1 MNAVD
6 TLTNRHQASAAH
18 AFDPT
23 LSIMPSLRAM
33 IIGCVDPRVDPVFV
47 LGLKPGEAAV
57 IRNVGG
63 RITPGA
69 LREMAML
76 QEVARA
82 HGARPG
88 GRFDLI
94 VMHHTDCGI
103 TSLESQPEQL
113 AGYFG
118 VEAAALPGKAVS
130 DPRAAVAVDVAL
142 LRSNPRLPRD
152 WVVSGLVYDVHAGR
166 VEVVV
171 PPEPSA
177 SWVVPP
183 TVWGEPTP

>member
-1 MNAVD
+1 MSGVE
-6 TLTNRHQASAAH
+6 TLTARHQEAA
-18 AFDPT
+18 AQPQGPS
-23 LSIMPSLRAM
+23 LSIMPSLKTM
-33 IIGCVDPRVDPVFV
+33 IVGCVDPRVDPVFV

-57 IRNVGG
+57 LRNVGG
-63 RITPGA
+63 RVTPGA

-94 VMHHTDCGI
+94 VLHHTDCGI
-103 TSLESQPEQL
+103 SLLESQPEQL

-118 VEAAALPGKAVS
+118 VEAAALPTKAVS

-142 LRSNPRLPRD
+142 LRSNPHLPRD
-152 WVVSGLVYDVHAGR
+152 WVVSGLVYDVHTGR

-177 SWVVPP
+177 L
-183 TVWGEPTP
+183 

>member
-1 MNAVD
+1 MSAVE
-6 TLTNRHQASAAH
+6 TLTARHQEADAQ
-18 AFDPT
+18 PQGPG
-23 LSIMPSLRAM
+23 LSIMPSLRTM

-47 LGLKPGEAAV
+47 LGLNPGEAAV
-57 IRNVGG
+57 LRNVGG
-63 RITPGA
+63 RVTPGA
-69 LREMAML
+69 VREMAML

-88 GRFDLI
+88 GGFDLI
-94 VMHHTDCGI
+94 VLHHTDCGI

-118 VEAAALPGKAVS
+118 VEAAALPSKSVS

-152 WVVSGLVYDVHAGR
+152 WVVSGLVYDVHTGR

-177 SWVVPP
+177 P
-183 TVWGEPTP
+183 

>member
-1 MNAVD
+1 MNAVE
-6 TLTNRHQASAAH
+6 TLTARHRESAAQEVH
-18 AFDPT
+18 QDLP
-23 LSIMPSLRAM
+23 IMPSLRTM

-57 IRNVGG
+57 FRNVGG

-69 LREMAML
+69 VREMAML
-76 QEVARA
+76 QEVVRA

-94 VMHHTDCGI
+94 VLHHTDCGI
-103 TSLESQPEQL
+103 TSLEGQPETL
-113 AGYFG
+113 ARYFG
-118 VEAAALPGKAVS
+118 VDEASVPSKAVG
-130 DPRAAVAVDVAL
+130 DPNAAVAVDVAL

-152 WVVSGLVYDVHAGR
+152 WVVSGLVYDVHTGQ

-171 PPEPSA
+171 PPAPHA
-177 SWVVPP
+177 S
-183 TVWGEPTP
+183 

>member
-6 TLTNRHQASAAH
+6 TLTTRHQELAAH
-18 AFDPT
+18 EFNPG
-23 LSIMPSLRAM
+23 LSIMPSLKTM
-33 IIGCVDPRVDPVFV
+33 IIGCVDPRVDPAFV

-63 RITPGA
+63 RITPSA
-69 LREMAML
+69 LQEMAML

-94 VMHHTDCGI
+94 VLHHTDCGI
-103 TSLESQPEQL
+103 TSLDSHPEVL
-113 AGYFG
+113 TRYFG
-118 VEAAALPGKAVS
+118 VEEAALPTKAVN
-130 DPRAAVAVDVAL
+130 DPWAAVAVDVAL
-142 LRSNPRLPRD
+142 LRANSHLPRD
-152 WVVSGLVYDVHAGR
+152 WVVSGLVYDVHTGR

-171 PPEPSA
+171 PPEPNA
-177 SWVVPP
+177 R
-183 TVWGEPTP
+183 

>member
-1 MNAVD
+1 MNAVE
-6 TLTNRHQASAAH
+6 TLTARHQKSAAH
-18 AFDPT
+18 EIHQN
-23 LSIMPSLRAM
+23 LSIMPSLRTM

-47 LGLKPGEAAV
+47 LGLAPGEAAV

-69 LREMAML
+69 LQEVAML

-94 VMHHTDCGI
+94 VLHHTDCGI
-103 TSLESQPEQL
+103 TALENHPDQL

-118 VEAAALPGKAVS
+118 IEQAALPTKAVGN
-130 DPRAAVAVDVAL
+130 PRAAVAVDVAL

-152 WVVSGLVYDVHAGR
+152 WVVSGLVYDVHTGQ

-171 PPEPSA
+171 PPEAHTS
-177 SWVVPP
+177 
-183 TVWGEPTP
+183 